1 MQHNTRR
8 AADGK
13 EGLSHWASFPS
24 GSAGKESAYSAGD
37 IWCPWVLN
45 IPWRREWQPTPIFLP
60 EKLHEQRS
68 LAGCSPWDRK
78 DADTTEQL
86 STNTSGKEQWLDEM
100 TAEGKQNGDG

>member
-37 IWCPWVLN
+37 I
-45 IPWRREWQPTPIFLP
+45 
-60 EKLHEQRS
+60 
-68 LAGCSPWDRK
+68 
-78 DADTTEQL
+78 
-86 STNTSGKEQWLDEM
+86 
-100 TAEGKQNGDG
+100 

>member
-37 IWCPWVLN
+37 TWCPWVLN

-68 LAGCSPWDRK
+68 LAGCSPWDHK

-86 STNTSGKEQWLDEM
+86 STDTSGKEQWPDEM